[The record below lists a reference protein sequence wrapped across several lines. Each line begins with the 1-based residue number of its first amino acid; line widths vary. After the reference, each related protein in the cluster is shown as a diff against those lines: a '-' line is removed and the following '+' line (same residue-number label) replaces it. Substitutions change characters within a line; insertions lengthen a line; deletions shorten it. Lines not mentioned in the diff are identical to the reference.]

1 MADEVV
7 DIRRRITEM
16 RNEVSAAIVSNRDF
30 VAASRSV
37 GNRANI
43 SFAQPTSEDSQDM
56 KGSDGAATQQREPSS
71 TTTGG
76 SISDETAATYKGL
89 DAAAKMPAFQL
100 NVRNQAS
107 NRLLLAMIS
116 IQVITNILLVAAF
129 WIKLG

>member
-16 RNEVSAAIVSNRDF
+16 RNEVSAAIVSNRDV

-43 SFAQPTSEDSQDM
+43 SFAQPTSEKNKDM
-56 KGSDGAATQQREPSS
+56 KGSDGAETQQIDPKSA
-71 TTTGG
+71 TTNA

-100 NVRNQAS
+100 NVRNQVS
-107 NRLLLAMIS
+107 NRLLLTMIS